1 MLKEAYDTGV
11 QAALLEYAEKEA
23 ARKGQKIKPGSLK
36 GGKSEPAAKA
46 PAGEGARF
54 KALKKKV
61 KSARDPGAVAAA
73 IGRAKF
79 GKKKFQ
85 QMAAKGK

>member
-1 MLKEAYDTGV
+1 MLKEAYDAGV
-11 QAALLEYAEKEA
+11 RAALLDYTEKEA
-23 ARKGQKIKPGSLK
+23 TRKLKPGSLK

-54 KALKKKV
+54 KALEKKV
-61 KSARDPGAVAAA
+61 SRKGKVRDPGAVAAA